1 MSNDQVNH
9 PSHYNSNASGVET
22 IEVARKMDFDLGN
35 AWKYLSRFRFKYK
48 PAEDLHKAAWYL
60 NDYVEH
66 NELVTCSDVGYNISP
81 TVLIADE
88 EFCKNIYKTINAES
102 DSRVRDALT
111 LVANYTLFGCSVMLD
126 ATTVIKTLDTEAEDI
141 ISESIERAAKERE
154 VLNTAAMLL
163 SDSDLPD
170 DTLSINTDDVHAK
183 CEQHAINEDNSIH
196 DASAN
201 TLALSAE
208 DIALINTDVEDDTT
222 DFCSSIPIADD
233 VVEVLYNTKTGEVYR
248 DDKHRHE
255 SDVQVELV
263 LIPEAMTNCTAAE
276 KLDYAVNIV
285 ERLHKNIKTS
295 DTLATV
301 QKTKRTRKKKNK

>member
-9 PSHYNSNASGVET
+9 PSHYNSNASGIET

-48 PAEDLHKAAWYL
+48 PVEDLHKAAWYL

-81 TVLIADE
+81 TVLITDE

-141 ISESIERAAKERE
+141 SEAIERAAKERE

-163 SDSDLPD
+163 SD

-183 CEQHAINEDNSIH
+183 CEQHAINEDNSIRE
-196 DASAN
+196 ASTNA
-201 TLALSAE
+201 LALSAE

-222 DFCSSIPIADD
+222 DFCSSIPTADD

-263 LIPEAMTNCTAAE
+263 LIPEAMSNCTVAE

-285 ERLHKNIKTS
+285 ERLHKNIESSNTLTS
-295 DTLATV
+295 V